1 MALYLLAFT
10 IFLPFHRSPPPHRS
24 SPLPALISGFEA
36 RGVHVEIGHPRC
48 SDHNLHGFYTR
59 GSRHVVICQRGDQS
73 YTLRHEGWHLVQ
85 SLCLLGQQWLT
96 NKHVEDHLSQQDRTE
111 LRLFVNK
118 DSWTREAEAR
128 IIAQLPHDPYFN
140 AVDAACSLH
149 LEDSDR
155 DMLRMQLLP
164 ELGE

>member
-10 IFLPFHRSPPPHRS
+10 LFLPFHRSPPPNRS
-24 SPLPALISGFEA
+24 STLPALISGFEA
-36 RGVHVEIGHPRC
+36 RGVQVEIDHPRC
-48 SDHNLHGFYTR
+48 SDRNLHGFYSR

-85 SLCLLGQQWLT
+85 ALCLLGQQWLT
-96 NKHVEDHLSQQDRTE
+96 STYVEDRLSQQDRTE

-128 IIAQLPHDPYFN
+128 VIAQLPPDPYFN

-155 DMLRMQLLP
+155 DMLRMHLLP
-164 ELGE
+164 ELRE